1 MYLLLR
7 TYLIV
12 ISHSNTS
19 SRQTTNFLLK
29 HCKMVANTQSLKE
42 ELSDLQ
48 STSFKRTM
56 YKKINSVAR
65 LGMNYDFFANK

>member
-1 MYLLLR
+1 
-7 TYLIV
+7 
-12 ISHSNTS
+12 
-19 SRQTTNFLLK
+19 
-29 HCKMVANTQSLKE
+29 MVANTQSLKE